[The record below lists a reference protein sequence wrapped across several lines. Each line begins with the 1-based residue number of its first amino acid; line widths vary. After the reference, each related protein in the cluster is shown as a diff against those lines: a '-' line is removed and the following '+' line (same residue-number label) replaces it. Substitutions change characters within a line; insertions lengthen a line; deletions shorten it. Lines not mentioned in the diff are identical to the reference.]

1 MASTYVNNL
10 RLNEM
15 GTGDASGTW
24 GTTTNTNLEL
34 IGEALGFGTEAITT
48 NADTHSTVVA
58 DGASDAGRAMYLKYT
73 GTLDSA
79 CTITITPNTMK
90 RMQFIENGTSGSQ
103 NIIISQGS
111 GANITIPPGDVKAVY
126 LDGAGSGAAVVDA
139 FASLNVVDL
148 KVQDDLTVTDDLIVN
163 GDIDLEGAI
172 DVNGTANLD
181 VVDIDGAVDMA
192 STLQVDGVATFTGR
206 DIHNGGITIANA
218 GQIGSVGDTDA
229 IAIASDGVVTL
240 TQKLV
245 GTELDIS
252 GNVDVDGTLE
262 TDALSIAS
270 TTITATA
277 AELNLLDGVS
287 GLVQADLTKLAA
299 VDSTAAELNIVDGG
313 TSATSTTLVDA
324 DRVVVND
331 NGTMVQV
338 AMTDVKTYIGGG
350 TSWQAVKTGNYTAS
364 AGEGVFA
371 NTTSTAW
378 TLTLPAGSIGDE
390 VSFIDY
396 AGTFDSNALTIA
408 ANGSEKIN
416 GSTADLTVSVERAAN
431 TLVYTDGTQGWL
443 LKNK

>member
-1 MASTYVNNL
+1 MASTYVNDL

-15 GTGDASGTW
+15 ATGDGSGTW

-34 IGEALGFGTEAITT
+34 IAEALGYGTEGITT
-48 NADTHSTVVA
+48 NADAHTSVVA
-58 DGASDAGRAMYLKYT
+58 DGATDPVRAMYVEYT

-79 CTITITPNTMK
+79 CTITIEPNTIS

-111 GANITIPPGDVKAVY
+111 GANITIPPGDTKAVY

-148 KVQDDLTVTDDLIVN
+148 IVGGN
-163 GDIDLEGAI
+163 IDLEGAI

-206 DIHNGGITIANA
+206 DIHSGGITIANA

-270 TTITATA
+270 TTITASA
-277 AELNLLDGVS
+277 AELN
-287 GLVQADLTKLAA
+287 
-299 VDSTAAELNIVDGG
+299 
-313 TSATSTTLVDA
+313 
-324 DRVVVND
+324 
-331 NGTMVQV
+331 
-338 AMTDVKTYIGGG
+338 
-350 TSWQAVKTGNYTAS
+350 
-364 AGEGVFA
+364 
-371 NTTSTAW
+371 
-378 TLTLPAGSIGDE
+378 
-390 VSFIDY
+390 
-396 AGTFDSNALTIA
+396 
-408 ANGSEKIN
+408 
-416 GSTADLTVSVERAAN
+416 
-431 TLVYTDGTQGWL
+431 YTDGVTSAIQTQLDTKATTG
-443 LKNK
+443 KAIAMAIVFG